1 MHVIDD
7 TASSGLVSART
18 ESVGADDSHPV
29 PTTPSHDRIAPASR
43 SHPGPTTIHL
53 PDQQGRQDAV
63 LPGDRLRTC
72 AIIPAYNEEG
82 SISSVVVAVETSLPD
97 AHILVVDDGSRDNTA
112 ERARRAGATVLSL
125 PVNLG
130 IGGAVQT
137 GFRYALRYGFDMA
150 LQIDGDGQHDPAEA
164 ERILGP
170 IRSGEADMVVGSRWR
185 GRGDYVAP
193 TSRRFGM
200 RILAALVRRKTG
212 GTFTDSTSGFRA
224 VGRRGIELFARQ
236 YPTDFPEV
244 ETLVLASR
252 HGLVVREVG
261 VRMEQR
267 SNGKSSIAGV
277 RSAYYMARVVT
288 VLLVDSIG
296 RKERQ

>member
-1 MHVIDD
+1 MHVTGD
-7 TASSGLVSART
+7 TASSGPVSAGM
-18 ESVGADDSHPV
+18 ESVGADNPHLV
-29 PTTPSHDRIAPASR
+29 QTAPNAAQIVSASAR
-43 SHPGPTTIHL
+43 HQGSATIHL
-53 PDQQGRQDAV
+53 SDQQGEQDPL

-82 SISSVVVAVETSLPD
+82 SISAVVMAVGTSLPD
-97 AHILVVDDGSRDNTA
+97 THILVVNDGSRDNTA
-112 ERARRAGATVLSL
+112 ERAQRAGATVLSL

-130 IGGAVQT
+130 IGGAVQA
-137 GFRYALRYGFDMA
+137 GFRYALRYRFDMA

-252 HGLVVREVG
+252 HGLVVHEVG

-267 SNGKSSIAGV
+267 SNGKSSIAGAK
-277 RSAYYMARVVT
+277 SAYYMARVVT
-288 VLLVDSIG
+288 VLLVDSMG
-296 RKERQ
+296 KKERR